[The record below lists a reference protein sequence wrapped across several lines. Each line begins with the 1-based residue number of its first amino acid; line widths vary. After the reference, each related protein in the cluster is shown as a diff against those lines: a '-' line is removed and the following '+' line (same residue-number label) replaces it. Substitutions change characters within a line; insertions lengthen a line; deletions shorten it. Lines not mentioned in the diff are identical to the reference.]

1 MSNDPLLEMKTY
13 LSSSPNCAVQLGV
26 IKTNYQNQTLSLKEL
41 SLFEDMYTN
50 PQNLETLGHF
60 FFKLYF
66 LVFLQMFGIMDRVQD
81 FDANL
86 EYLKTYSEIFVLKM
100 LLWRFLFW
108 CILAFSGMTALE
120 E

>member
-1 MSNDPLLEMKTY
+1 MGHGCLLGMSNDPLLEMKTY

-60 FFKLYF
+60 YFKLYF

-100 LLWRFLFW
+100 LL
-108 CILAFSGMTALE
+108 
-120 E
+120 